1 MTLAGATVAVLEATW
16 LLSARLV
23 PLVFL
28 AFLLIVPRM
37 DGSLA
42 ARLVASQRD
51 ATLRYGLHLTA
62 GLLAGGV
69 VTLLV
74 PGTIGTAAAAGLV
87 AAAGLYAHRERG
99 VTAAAELGAG
109 WNRRVTLLWLAVP
122 LLAAA
127 ALLTQDAVLTRAA
140 ALVFYGTIFWVI

>member
-1 MTLAGATVAVLEATW
+1 MTLAAGAVTLLEAAW

-23 PLVFL
+23 PAVFL
-28 AFLLIVPRM
+28 AFLLLVPRM
-37 DGSLA
+37 DGPLP
-42 ARLVASQRD
+42 ARIVASQRD

-62 GLLAGGV
+62 GVLAGGA

-74 PGTIGTAAAAGLV
+74 PGTGGTAAAAAIV
-87 AAAGLYAHRERG
+87 AAAGSYAYRLYG
-99 VTAAAELGAG
+99 GIDAAELGTG
-109 WNRRVTLLWLAVP
+109 WNRRVSLVWLAVP

-127 ALLTQDAVLTRAA
+127 ALVSQDPVLTRAA